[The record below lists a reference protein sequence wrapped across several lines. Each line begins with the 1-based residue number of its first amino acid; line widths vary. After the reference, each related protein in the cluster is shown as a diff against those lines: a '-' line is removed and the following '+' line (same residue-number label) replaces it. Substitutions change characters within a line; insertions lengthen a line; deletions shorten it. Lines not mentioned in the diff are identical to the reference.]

1 MPGLNIAASQDPS
14 PSKAYLVLKAPK
26 QSDCM
31 PGLIPGRGVKQNG
44 LTGGEIL
51 PAHDYCNEGKR

>member
-1 MPGLNIAASQDPS
+1 MPGLNITASQDPGLG
-14 PSKAYLVLKAPK
+14 KAYPVLKAPE

-31 PGLIPGRGVKQNG
+31 PGLILGQGVRQNG
-44 LTGGEIL
+44 LIGGEIL